1 MTGEKTETERYSTW
15 LEATEHVFNS
25 MLMANKAALTSLG
38 INGGRRTSD
47 IGAGKDEPAKESEKH
62 VAPGAEAEDWEV
74 EKTVE
79 EREAIEVGDFVEFT
93 KTLTDED
100 VKRFATASGDTNPLH
115 LDDEYAGE
123 TRFEDRIV
131 HGTLVSGLIS
141 AALARLPGLVVYVS
155 QETKFL
161 NPVEIDDRLT
171 ARCEVVEDLGNDL
184 FRLST
189 DILDEEGEAV
199 VDGEAVVLI
208 EEKPE

>member
-1 MTGEKTETERYSTW
+1 MEAEQCSTW
-15 LEATEHVFNS
+15 FEVTEHVFSS

-38 INGGRRTSD
+38 MNSGRSTSD
-47 IGAGKDEPAKESEKH
+47 SGAGTEEPAEEYEKH
-62 VAPGAEAEDWEV
+62 VAPDADAENWDV

-79 EREAIEVGDFVEFT
+79 ERDAIEVGDFVEFT

-115 LDDEYAGE
+115 LDDEYAGG
-123 TRFEDRIV
+123 TRFKDRIV

-161 NPVEIDDRLT
+161 NPVEIGDRLT

-189 DILDEEGEAV
+189 DILNGEGEAV

-208 EEKPE
+208 EETPE